1 MKKTHIIAL
10 AIVGIAIAMIVI
22 GYGDTS
28 IYTTFP
34 SAQKYAK
41 EGNKQDVHI
50 VGSLKKDAQGNPMD
64 LFFNDKSSV
73 MELSFS
79 LVDDEG
85 NSEYVTFYDLAKPM
99 DIEKAEKVVIIGH
112 YENGKFLGRE
122 ILLKCPSKYEN
133 TEL

>member
-10 AIVGIAIAMIVI
+10 VIVGIAIAMIATT
-22 GYGDTS
+22 YGDTS

-34 SAQKYAK
+34 SAKNYA
-41 EGNKQDVHI
+41 ENGNKQDIHI
-50 VGSLKKDAQGNPMD
+50 VGALKKDAQGNPMD
-64 LFFNDKSSV
+64 LFFNDKSPV

-79 LVDDEG
+79 LIDDEG
-85 NSEYVTFYDLAKPM
+85 NEELVTFYDVAKPM
-99 DIEKAEKVVIIGH
+99 EIERSEKIVVIGH
-112 YENGKFLGRE
+112 YENGKFLGKE